1 MDIDWKGIRFDGEK
15 KYRRGSCPTRIDPLY
30 RDKQDYQKR
39 IRKLRGAI
47 DERQQIMYAHNRYS
61 LLTVFQALDAAGK
74 DGTIRAVFNGVNP
87 HGVEIT
93 SFKHPT
99 SAELEHNFLWR
110 TSIVMPKRGNIGVFN
125 RSYYEEV
132 LVCRVHPE
140 LVTKYQKIPGEHTRD
155 LDALFA
161 SRFEAIRSLERYN
174 SDNGTVTLK
183 FFLNLSRGE
192 QRKRFLSRIDEPEKN
207 WKFSE
212 ADLKERGFWDD
223 YQRAFEHMI
232 NETATPHAPWYV
244 VPADDKKNMRLIVA
258 SAVLKAL
265 NEMNMCYPT
274 VSKAR
279 RKLLREYRK
288 QLLKD

>member
-1 MDIDWKGIRFDGEK
+1 MKIDWKAIRFDGTE
-15 KYRRGSCPTRIDPLY
+15 KYRREKCPTRIDSLY
-30 RDKQDYQKR
+30 RDKKDYQKK
-39 IRKLRGAI
+39 IRRLRSDI
-47 DERQQIMYAHNRYS
+47 DVRQQVMYAHNRYS
-61 LLTVFQALDAAGK
+61 LLTIFQALDAAGK

-110 TSIVMPKRGNIGVFN
+110 TFIAMPKRGNIGVFN

-140 LVTKYQKIPGEHTRD
+140 LVTEYQKIPGEHTRD

-161 SRFEAIRSLERYN
+161 SRFEAIRALERYTA
-174 SDNGTVTLK
+174 DNGTVTLK
-183 FFLNLSRGE
+183 FFLNLSRKE
-192 QRKRFLSRIDEPEKN
+192 QRNRFLARIDEPDKN

-212 ADLKERGFWDD
+212 ADLKERGFWED
-223 YQRAFEHMI
+223 YQCAFEDMI
-232 NETATPHAPWYV
+232 NETATPHAPWFV

-258 SAVLKAL
+258 SAVLNAL
-265 NEMNMCYPT
+265 DEMKMCYPQ
-274 VSKAR
+274 VSSTR
-279 RKLLREYRK
+279 RKELKRYRK
-288 QLLKD
+288 QLLED

>member
-1 MDIDWKGIRFDGEK
+1 MNIDWKAIRFDGKEE
-15 KYRRGSCPTRIDPLY
+15 YRQGKSPTWIDPLY
-30 RDKQDYQKR
+30 TDKKDYQKK
-39 IRKLRGAI
+39 IRKLRSDI
-47 DERQQIMYAHNRYS
+47 DVRQQVMYAHNRYS
-61 LLTVFQALDAAGK
+61 LLTIFQALDAAGK

-140 LVTKYQKIPGEHTRD
+140 LITEYQKIPGEHTRD

-161 SRFEAIRSLERYN
+161 SRFEAIRALERY
-174 SDNGTVTLK
+174 SADNGTVTLK
-183 FFLNLSRGE
+183 FFLNLSRTE
-192 QRKRFLSRIDEPEKN
+192 QRNRFLSRIDEPDKN

-223 YQRAFEHMI
+223 YQRAFEDMI
-232 NETATPHAPWYV
+232 NETATPHAPWFV

-258 SAVLKAL
+258 SAVLQAL
-265 NEMNMCYPT
+265 DEMKMCYPT

-279 RKLLREYRK
+279 RKELREYRK

>member
-1 MDIDWKGIRFDGEK
+1 MKIDWQEIRFDGKK
-15 KYRRGSCPTRIDPLY
+15 KYRRGKCPTRIDSLY
-30 RDKQDYQKR
+30 RDKKDYQKK
-39 IRKLRGAI
+39 IRKLRSAI

-61 LLTVFQALDAAGK
+61 LLTIFQALDAAGK

-110 TSIVMPKRGNIGVFN
+110 TSLAMPKSGNIGVFN

-140 LVTKYQKIPGEHTRD
+140 LITEYQKIPGEHTRD

-161 SRFEAIRSLERYN
+161 SRFEAIRALERYN

-183 FFLNLSRGE
+183 FFLNLSRNE
-192 QRKRFLSRIDEPEKN
+192 QRNRFLARIDEPDKN

-223 YQRAFEHMI
+223 YQCAFEDMI
-232 NETATPHAPWYV
+232 NETAAPHAPWFV

-258 SAVLKAL
+258 SVVLKAL
-265 NEMNMCYPT
+265 KEMKMGYPE

-279 RKLLREYRK
+279 RRELGEYRK